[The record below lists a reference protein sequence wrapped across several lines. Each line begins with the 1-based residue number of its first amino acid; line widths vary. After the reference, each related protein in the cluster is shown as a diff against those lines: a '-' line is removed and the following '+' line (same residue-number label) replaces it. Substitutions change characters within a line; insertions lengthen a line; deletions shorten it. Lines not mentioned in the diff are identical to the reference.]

1 MEMKVTPERF
11 KQLLPLICD
20 KETSSDPD
28 NWTPENPLWGHCA
41 IVSLVA
47 QNLFGGELLRGS
59 LMEVPGFERMR
70 SHYWNKL
77 ADGSIEDFTKS
88 QFGERYPE
96 GLKAETP
103 SRLTSNQIEA
113 ARKAMMHHLT
123 KVGKSWIRIF
133 PDRPIT
139 AKAAEVGMGKGKGDL
154 KGYCFQVKPGRI
166 LFEVDGVSPEIAK
179 EALRKAGTKLSCK
192 TRVVARD

>member
-1 MEMKVTPERF
+1 MLFPKKVKFRKWQRGRKHKDVLDRPETRGT
-11 KQLLPLICD
+11 K
-20 KETSSDPD
+20 
-28 NWTPENPLWGHCA
+28 
-41 IVSLVA
+41 VS
-47 QNLFGGELLRGS
+47 FGS
-59 LMEVPGFERMR
+59 F
-70 SHYWNKL
+70 
-77 ADGSIEDFTKS
+77 
-88 QFGERYPE
+88 